1 MMNQKKAIVNGK
13 IAQVLNITETKL
25 GKMYLILL
33 RGKKAWVKAS
43 QVRMLESGYDDF
55 LLR

>member
-1 MMNQKKAIVNGK
+1 MINPKKAIVNGK
-13 IAQVLNITETKL
+13 IAQVLNIADTKL
-25 GKMYLILL
+25 GKMYLVLL

-43 QVRMLESGYDDF
+43 QVRMLEGGYDEF

>member
-1 MMNQKKAIVNGK
+1 MNNQKKAIVNGK

-25 GKMYLILL
+25 GKMYLVLL

-43 QVRMLESGYDDF
+43 QVRILESGFDEF